1 MLPTMLIPPLSQLPV
16 FVGIS
21 MALGRASAP
30 PSVLDSE
37 SFLTL
42 TSLTHGDPTL
52 TLPIMLGIVTFANV
66 DATRFF
72 VTPERAARE
81 QRQEEANAKKRAAGE
96 MTMQPRKIFQN
107 TLRLAAVGRILIAA
121 LVPGVSK
128 VRHCS
133 RDLY

>member
-1 MLPTMLIPPLSQLPV
+1 
-16 FVGIS
+16 

-52 TLPIMLGIVTFANV
+52 TLPIVLGIVTFANV

-96 MTMQPRKIFQN
+96 TVYQPRKIFQN

-128 VRHCS
+128 VRHRS

>member
-1 MLPTMLIPPLSQLPV
+1 MLIPPVSQLPI

-21 MALGRASAP
+21 MVLGRASIP

-37 SFLTL
+37 AFLTL

-52 TLPIMLGIVTFANV
+52 TLPILLGVVTFANV

-72 VTPERAARE
+72 ATPERIARE
-81 QRQEEANAKKRAAGE
+81 QRQEEYNAKKRAAGE
-96 MTMQPRKIFQN
+96 TVYQPRKIFQN

-121 LVPGVSK
+121 LVPGVSY
-128 VRHCS
+128 V
-133 RDLY
+133 